1 MLQEYGT
8 LRSAVAAIDAERLA
22 EACIGFGTN
31 DKLLI
36 GTLTSRSKTHLGMVS
51 QIYYAEHE
59 KYLVNLIGSECSG
72 WYGYLAK
79 FIVLSEEDS
88 DMRLLD
94 LAMDG
99 LGTDEM
105 ALIEFL
111 CARPPA
117 RVRPTLNPNPNP
129 NLDTYPN
136 PNANPYP
143 NP

>member
-1 MLQEYGT
+1 
-8 LRSAVAAIDAERLA
+8 
-22 EACIGFGTN
+22 
-31 DKLLI
+31 
-36 GTLTSRSKTHLGMVS
+36 MVS

-79 FIVLSEEDS
+79 FIVLSQEDS

-129 NLDTYPN
+129 NPDTYPK

>member
-1 MLQEYGT
+1 MQ
-8 LRSAVAAIDAERLA
+8 RLVRLPRQA
-22 EACIGFGTN
+22 PAQA
-31 DKLLI
+31 LAP
-36 GTLTSRSKTHLGMVS
+36 TLTLTLTLTLTITR
-51 QIYYAEHE
+51 
-59 KYLVNLIGSECSG
+59 
-72 WYGYLAK
+72 YGYLAK

-129 NLDTYPN
+129 IPDTYPN